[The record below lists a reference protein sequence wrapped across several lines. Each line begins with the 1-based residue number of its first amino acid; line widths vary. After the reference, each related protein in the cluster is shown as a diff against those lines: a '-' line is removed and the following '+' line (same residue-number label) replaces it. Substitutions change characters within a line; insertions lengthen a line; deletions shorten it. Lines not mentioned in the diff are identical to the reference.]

1 MAQEPNNLVLKLLR
15 EMREI
20 LDHHSEMHEEHRRSF
35 AALNKRFDEWQ
46 ETTATGF
53 GLAAH
58 ANIRHDAVE
67 QRLNDLTRRIEALEN
82 AR

>member
-1 MAQEPNNLVLKLLR
+1 MAEEPNNLVLKLLR

-20 LDHHSEMHEEHRRSF
+20 LDRHSAMHEEHRRSL
-35 AALNKRFDEWQ
+35 ATLNKKFDDWQ

-53 GLAAH
+53 GLAAD
-58 ANIRHDAVE
+58 ANLRDDAVAE
-67 QRLNDLTRRIEALEN
+67 RLEDLTRRVEDLER

>member
-1 MAQEPNNLVLKLLR
+1 MAEEPNNLVLKLLR

-20 LDHHSEMHEEHRRSF
+20 LDRHSAMHEEHQRSL
-35 AALNKRFDEWQ
+35 ATLNKKFDDWQ
-46 ETTATGF
+46 ETTGAGF

-58 ANIRHDAVE
+58 VNLRHDAVAE
-67 QRLNDLTRRIEALEN
+67 RLDERTRRVEQLER